1 MPSAKWQP
9 FCLGL
14 NVLSN
19 KRSLLM
25 FNQIHLNPEA
35 TNSIVALVDKIM

>member
-1 MPSAKWQP
+1 MSFEKWQP

-19 KRSLLM
+19 VLGQNK
-25 FNQIHLNPEA
+25 QA
-35 TNSIVALVDKIM
+35 TTWANN